1 MCSKRQSKF
10 LSLYLSFTVHRHDDC
25 NDVDFAYGLISLVVM
40 GWIASEG
47 IDEQGNVY
55 DETALTC
62 GFGIGLIW
70 PISLFAFG
78 ISAILPT
85 LGRTVNQLG

>member
-1 MCSKRQSKF
+1 MYRIFQIDMM
-10 LSLYLSFTVHRHDDC
+10 LIATMLIL
-25 NDVDFAYGLISLVVM
+25 AYGIVSLVVM
-40 GWIASEG
+40 GVIASEG
-47 IDEQGNVY
+47 VDEHGNVY

-62 GFGIGLIW
+62 GFGLGLIW

-85 LGRTVNQLG
+85 LGKAFN